1 MPFARPENEYWP
13 LALVVTEVL
22 PLLTL
27 TPLMPAPPLV
37 AMVPDTEYVV
47 VPPVQAGNL
56 KSAMRVCQL
65 PLGRYMPTNQKVQSS
80 TGSTVI
86 W

>member
-1 MPFARPENEYWP
+1 M
-13 LALVVTEVL
+13 TEVL

-47 VPPVQAGNL
+47 ADAVPV
-56 KSAMRVCQL
+56 KFW
-65 PLGRYMPTNQKVQSS
+65 PLTLAPL
-80 TGSTVI
+80 TVTARLVGENV
-86 W
+86 